1 MKTIKYNRVSTL
13 TQSGNR
19 FQLDLT
25 PYDLTM
31 LDKVS
36 GNVHFSKRPEGSKL
50 LAMVERGEV
59 SRIVIESID
68 RLGRNV
74 IDISRTLEAL
84 SNHSVCLS
92 VRSMG
97 IESMVD
103 GKPNPT
109 FTLIVQVMSAVAQME
124 REAIKERT
132 ANGREVAKAIGKA
145 KGVQVFGRPLGKGMT
160 QAQLLEKH
168 RNVQKMLDKNTTSS
182 LRDIAKL
189 TGRSVNTIVR
199 VKNAMAQ
206 EKAQTDVSPTGD
218 HPVNR

>member
-1 MKTIKYNRVSTL
+1 MRTVKYNRVSTL
-13 TQSGNR
+13 NQSGQR
-19 FQLDLT
+19 FQLDPT
-25 PYDLTM
+25 HYDLTM
-31 LDKVS
+31 LDKIS

-50 LAMVERGEV
+50 IGMVERGEV

-74 IDISRTLEAL
+74 IDISRTLEVL
-84 SNHSVCLS
+84 SLYSVCLS

-132 ANGREVAKAIGKA
+132 ASGREVAKAIGKA
-145 KGVQVFGRPLGKGMT
+145 KGVQVFGRPIGRVMSQEEFLGKH
-160 QAQLLEKH
+160 QEAI
-168 RNVQKMLDKNTTSS
+168 KMIKKNPTTS

-189 TGRSVNTIVR
+189 TDRSVNTII
-199 VKNAMAQ
+199 KIKSAM
-206 EKAQTDVSPTGD
+206 KT
-218 HPVNR
+218 